1 MNSSKH
7 LNPKKAQS
15 ILIDDDDD
23 FRHAL
28 TQSLTLAD
36 YDIISYKQAE
46 KALVKL
52 SKDNQC
58 VVICDIH
65 MPDMNGMECLNRIME
80 IDPTLPVVLITGH
93 GNISSA
99 VEAMRAGAYDFIE
112 KPFAIERLT
121 NMIDRAFEKR
131 RLVLENRHLRNELV
145 GQDSLKSKII
155 GSSQSMEKVRAQVT
169 ALASAPVD
177 VMLRGETGSGKE
189 VIARALHEEGERAGK
204 PFVAIN
210 CGAIPLE
217 MMESELFGHEA
228 GAFTSAHK
236 KRIGKLEYA
245 HGGTVFL
252 DEIESMPLELQIKL
266 LRVIETRSLEP
277 LGSNKSVAIDVRFI
291 AASKVDLEKAS
302 HNNEFRLDLY
312 YRLNVVTIFI
322 PPLRVR
328 KEDIPELCQHFLR
341 EFQSRYNRE
350 LPQVSNEQLHSFSL
364 YDWPGNVRELRNMVD
379 RISLGMW
386 TGLDEKKPELQNH
399 ESLENTDLQGKITQF
414 EAKII
419 EAELLKNNGNMRKT
433 YESLGISRKSLYD
446 KIQKYNIEKPIK
458 NPNNVQENTHRK

>member
-1 MNSSKH
+1 MNSSKP
-7 LNPKKAQS
+7 LKSKKIQA

-28 TQSLTLAD
+28 TQSLTLSD
-36 YDIISYKQAE
+36 YDVIAYKQAE
-46 KALVKL
+46 EALTKL
-52 SKDNQC
+52 SKDDQR
-58 VVICDIH
+58 VVICDIR
-65 MPDMNGMECLNRIME
+65 MPEMDGMECLNRIMN
-80 IDPTLPVVLITGH
+80 IDPTIPVVLITGH

-112 KPFAIERLT
+112 KPFAVERLT
-121 NMIDRAFEKR
+121 SMIDRAFEKR
-131 RLVLENRHLRNELV
+131 LLVLENRHLRNELV
-145 GQDSLKSKII
+145 GQNSLKSKIV
-155 GSSQSMEKVRAQVT
+155 GSSQNMEKVRAQVL
-169 ALASAPVD
+169 ALASTPVD

-189 VIARALHEEGERAGK
+189 VIARALHEEGERAGN

-245 HGGTVFL
+245 QGGTVFL
-252 DEIESMPLELQIKL
+252 DEIESMPFELQIKL

-277 LGSNKSVAIDVRFI
+277 LGSNKSVDIDVRFI
-291 AASKVDLEKAS
+291 AASKIDLEQAS

-322 PPLRVR
+322 PPLRER
-328 KEDIPELCQHFLR
+328 KQDIPELCQHFLR
-341 EFQSRYNRE
+341 EFQTRYNRE
-350 LPQVSNEQLHSFSL
+350 LPQVSNDQLHSFSL
-364 YDWPGNVRELRNMVD
+364 YDWPGNVRELRNMID

-386 TGLDEKKPELQNH
+386 SGFDQEVAQQQEDVDTKHTNLQ
-399 ESLENTDLQGKITQF
+399 DKITQF
-414 EAKII
+414 ESKII

-433 YESLGISRKSLYD
+433 YESLEISRKSLYD
-446 KIQKYNIEKPIK
+446 KIQKYGIQKPIR
-458 NPNNVQENTHRK
+458 NPTDV

>member
-1 MNSSKH
+1 MNSSKP
-7 LNPKKAQS
+7 LKSKKIQA

-28 TQSLTLAD
+28 TQSLTLSD
-36 YDIISYKQAE
+36 YDVIAYKQAE
-46 KALVKL
+46 EALTKL
-52 SKDNQC
+52 SKDDQR
-58 VVICDIH
+58 VVICDIR
-65 MPDMNGMECLNRIME
+65 MPEIDGMECLNRIMN
-80 IDPTLPVVLITGH
+80 IDPTIPVVLITGH

-112 KPFAIERLT
+112 KPFAVERLT
-121 NMIDRAFEKR
+121 SMIDRAYEKR
-131 RLVLENRHLRNELV
+131 LLVLENRHLRNELV
-145 GQDSLKSKII
+145 GQDSLKSKIV
-155 GSSQSMEKVRAQVT
+155 GSSQNMEKVRAQVL
-169 ALASAPVD
+169 ALASTPVD

-189 VIARALHEEGERAGK
+189 VIARALHEEGERAGN

-245 HGGTVFL
+245 QGGTVFL

-277 LGSNKSVAIDVRFI
+277 LGSNKSVDIDVRFV
-291 AASKVDLEKAS
+291 AASKVDLEQAS

-322 PPLRVR
+322 PPLRER
-328 KEDIPELCQHFLR
+328 KQDIPELCQHFLR
-341 EFQSRYNRE
+341 EFQTRYNRE
-350 LPQVSNEQLHSFSL
+350 LPQISNDQLYSFSL
-364 YDWPGNVRELRNMVD
+364 YDWPGNVRELRNMID

-386 TGLDEKKPELQNH
+386 SGFDQEVAHQQEDEDTKHTNLQ
-399 ESLENTDLQGKITQF
+399 DKITQF
-414 EAKII
+414 ESKII

-433 YESLGISRKSLYD
+433 YESLEISRKSLYD
-446 KIQKYNIEKPIK
+446 KIQKYGIQKPIK
-458 NPNNVQENTHRK
+458 NPTDV